1 MTADRITRV
10 NELLKREI
18 STALFRLLA
27 PEERV
32 DTAAVTVTHVITSRN
47 LRHARVLIS
56 ILGHEDERGSIME
69 QIRRHRAE
77 IQQWINHNVTL
88 KYTPKLDFEL
98 DTSVEQ
104 GDHVLGILQEM
115 EDEHMIPP
123 YDPEE
128 ESEPVTEETT
138 DHEQSEVQD
147 DR

>member
-1 MTADRITRV
+1 MTTDRMTRV

-18 STALFRLLA
+18 STALFRMLA

-69 QIRRHRAE
+69 QIRNHRTQV
-77 IQQWINHNVTL
+77 QQWINRNVKL

-104 GDHVLGILQEM
+104 GDHVLEILQEM
-115 EDEHMIPP
+115 ENEHLVPT
-123 YDPEE
+123 YYPEE
-128 ESEPVTEETT
+128 ESEPASEETS
-138 DHEQSEVQD
+138 DNEQSKIQD
-147 DR
+147 EQ

>member
-1 MTADRITRV
+1 MTRV

-18 STALFRLLA
+18 STALFRMLA

-69 QIRRHRAE
+69 QIRNHRTQV
-77 IQQWINHNVTL
+77 QQWINRNVKL

-104 GDHVLGILQEM
+104 GDHVLEILQEM
-115 EDEHMIPP
+115 ENEHLVPT
-123 YDPEE
+123 YYPEE
-128 ESEPVTEETT
+128 ESEPASEETS
-138 DHEQSEVQD
+138 DNEQSKIQD
-147 DR
+147 EQ

>member
-1 MTADRITRV
+1 MTRV

-18 STALFRLLA
+18 STALFRMLA

-56 ILGHEDERGSIME
+56 ILGHEDERGTIMS
-69 QIRRHRAE
+69 QIRDHRVE
-77 IQQWINHNVTL
+77 IQQWINRNMKL

-115 EDEHMIPP
+115 EDERSIPP
-123 YDPEE
+123 YYPEE
-128 ESEPVTEETT
+128 ADASESDEAPPYE
-138 DHEQSEVQD
+138 
-147 DR
+147 

>member
-1 MTADRITRV
+1 MTIDRITRV

-69 QIRRHRAE
+69 QIRDHRVE
-77 IQQWINHNVTL
+77 IQQWINRNVKL
-88 KYTPKLDFEL
+88 KYTPRLDFEL
-98 DTSVEQ
+98 DRSVEQ
-104 GDHVLGILQEM
+104 GDHVLEILQEM
-115 EDEHMIPP
+115 EDEHQIPP
-123 YDPEE
+123 YDTDDI
-128 ESEPVTEETT
+128 SEPATEEMP
-138 DHEQSEVQD
+138 DHEQPDVQD